1 VFHRQTI
8 ADQLKVIA
16 KANAYVEVIIS
27 DTCKWRTQG
36 DRGTIPSSSRN
47 PVQAYL
53 GGLALQQVRELH
65 GEVQAALSEVMD
77 TNRTMSSYSVPGSES
92 GLNSLGG
99 CFFHATEN
107 FPKSSPMISP
117 KGL

>member
-1 VFHRQTI
+1 MFHRQTI